1 MTQEQRV
8 ISKTTKVNLHE
19 PLIMLMDLDGTLQGN
34 ISPQLVEYD
43 LINRINSLIPS
54 KSSNIKYSLKNL
66 YSDFTSGLLRPF
78 VQEAISSMKKTHPT
92 IEFYIYTASSD
103 DWAHFILD
111 QINKSFFAKKNL
123 INKPYFTRKHLTE
136 YGVKS
141 ISKIRPIIVHN
152 LRKKY
157 PNARFNQIYL
167 IDNNFVL
174 SPTEMNK
181 LIYCPTYD
189 YKVVINPLRLITE
202 DVKDKYYNNISEY
215 LLKEPS
221 KNTMEL
227 YKKFYK
233 TAFKE
238 LELAEKNN
246 KKYTNDNYWQ
256 SFALIVNRNKVNN
269 PEHINKMIT
278 QLQELY
284 MTKNFY
290 NLLNGYVKKYI

>member
-1 MTQEQRV
+1 MTQEQKV
-8 ISKTTKVNLHE
+8 ISKTTKVE
-19 PLIMLMDLDGTLQGN
+19 PLIMLIDLDGTLQGN

-43 LINRINSLIPS
+43 LINRINSIITS
-54 KSSNIKYSLKNL
+54 KSSNIKYSLKNI
-66 YSDFTSGLLRPF
+66 YSDFTTGLLRPF
-78 VQEAISSMKKTHPT
+78 VQEALVSMKRTHPN

-103 DWAHFILD
+103 EWAHFILN
-111 QINKSFFAKKNL
+111 QITKLFFGKKNI
-123 INKPYFTRKHLTE
+123 INKPFFTRKHLTE
-136 YGVKS
+136 YGIKS
-141 ISKIRPIIVHN
+141 IAKVRPIIVHN

-157 PNARFNQIYL
+157 PNAKFNQIYL

-174 SPTEMNK
+174 SPTEMNR

-189 YKVVINPLRLITE
+189 FKVVINPLRLLTE
-202 DVKDKYYNNISEY
+202 DVKNKFYNSISEY

-221 KNTMEL
+221 KNTIEL

-233 TAFKE
+233 NAFKE

-246 KKYTNDNYWQ
+246 KKYINDNYWQ
-256 SFALIVNRNKVNN
+256 SFALIVNKNKINS
-269 PEHINKMIT
+269 PENISKMII

-290 NLLNGYVKKYI
+290 SLLNGYVKKYI

>member
-1 MTQEQRV
+1 MTQEPKAV
-8 ISKTTKVNLHE
+8 SKTIKVE
-19 PLIMLMDLDGTLQGN
+19 PLVLLIDLDGTLQGN
-34 ISPQLVEYD
+34 ISPQLMEYD
-43 LINRINSLIPS
+43 LINRLNSIITS

-78 VQEAISSMKKTHPT
+78 VQEAFLSMKRTHPNL
-92 IEFYIYTASSD
+92 EFYIYTASSD
-103 DWAHFILD
+103 EWAHFILN
-111 QINKSFFAKKNL
+111 QITKLFFGKRNI

-136 YGVKS
+136 YGIKS
-141 ISKIRPIIVHN
+141 IAKVRPIIVHN

-157 PNARFNQIYL
+157 HHAKFNQIYL

-174 SPTEMNK
+174 SPSEMNK

-189 YKVVINPLRLITE
+189 FKVVINPLRLLTE
-202 DVKDKYYNNISEY
+202 EVKNKYYNSISEY

-221 KNTMEL
+221 KNTIEL

-233 TAFKE
+233 NAFKE

-246 KKYTNDNYWQ
+246 KKYINDNYWQ
-256 SFALIVNRNKVNN
+256 SFALIVNKNKINS
-269 PEHINKMIT
+269 PENISKMII

-290 NLLNGYVKKYI
+290 SLLNGYVKKYI

>member
-1 MTQEQRV
+1 MTQEPKAV
-8 ISKTTKVNLHE
+8 SKTIKVE
-19 PLIMLMDLDGTLQGN
+19 PLVLLIDLDGTLQGN
-34 ISPQLVEYD
+34 ISPQLMEYD
-43 LINRINSLIPS
+43 LINRLNSIITS

-78 VQEAISSMKKTHPT
+78 VQEAFISIKKTHPT

-103 DWAHFILD
+103 EWAHFILN
-111 QINKSFFAKKNL
+111 QITKLFFGKRNI

-136 YGVKS
+136 YGIKS
-141 ISKIRPIIVHN
+141 ISKVRPTIVHN

-157 PNARFNQIYL
+157 PHAKFNQIFL

-174 SPTEMNK
+174 SPSEMNK

-189 YKVVINPLRLITE
+189 FKVVINPLRLLTE
-202 DVKDKYYNNISEY
+202 DVKNKYYNSISEY

-221 KNTMEL
+221 KNSIEL

-233 TAFKE
+233 NAFKD

-246 KKYTNDNYWQ
+246 KKYINDNYWQ
-256 SFALIVNRNKVNN
+256 SFALIVNKNKINS
-269 PEHINKMIT
+269 PENINKMII

-290 NLLNGYVKKYI
+290 SLLNGYVKKYI